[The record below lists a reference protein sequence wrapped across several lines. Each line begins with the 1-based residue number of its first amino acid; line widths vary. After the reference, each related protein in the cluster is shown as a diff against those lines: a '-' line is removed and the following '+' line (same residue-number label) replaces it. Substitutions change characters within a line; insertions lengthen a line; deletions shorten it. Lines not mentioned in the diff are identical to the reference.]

1 MLRRILRLFDAFLP
15 LGMIWLCLAVAFAP
29 APAKG
34 VFQLLLATDDGDP
47 LEEDE
52 DATEEPFET
61 TSILRRLPL
70 RPDPR
75 PFTAAQIVDDARCG
89 PAAVRGISSQ
99 TPAGAAGEMLA
110 RNGCGAILRC

>member
-1 MLRRILRLFDAFLP
+1 MLRRILRLFDAVLP
-15 LGMIWLCLAVAFAP
+15 LGMVWLCLAVAFAP
-29 APAKG
+29 APTKG

-52 DATEEPFET
+52 DTTEEPFET
-61 TSILRRLPL
+61 ASVSRRLPL

-75 PFTAAQIVDDARCG
+75 ASTAALVVDDSRSG
-89 PAAVRGISSQ
+89 PAANRGICSQ